1 MASQSRG
8 PSGKLSGNSRLSLL
22 PRSVSRRELTY
33 LLGQASL
40 EELLELVSA
49 KQAVHF
55 ETVRINDDILECLQ
69 VSDMEAYIDQRVD
82 LSLPECSGD
91 RLPFWIKIWPAALPL
106 AIYMRN
112 LSPRPGEHVLE
123 IGAGLGVA
131 GLFAAKR
138 GFTVT
143 LSDVIPEALLF
154 ARINALRN
162 GLGDVVR
169 VNALDFVKNGH
180 QGRYAR
186 IIGSEVLYQT
196 HFIEPLLRFF
206 QEHLEPGKTAEVL
219 LSAQERRN
227 VVKFFALAKEFF
239 DVARKA
245 VRATALDAADY
256 QPKGHESEKMI
267 YLYRMRPL

>member
-1 MASQSRG
+1 MV
-8 PSGKLSGNSRLSLL
+8 SGNSRLNLL
-22 PRSVSRRELTY
+22 SRSISKRELTS

-40 EELLELVSA
+40 DELLNLVSA
-49 KQAVHF
+49 KHAVHF
-55 ETVRINDDILECLQ
+55 ETVRINDDIMECLQ

-82 LSLPECSGD
+82 LSLPGTSSD
-91 RLPFWIKIWPAALPL
+91 TLPLWAKIWPAALPL

-112 LSPRPGEHVLE
+112 LSPRFGEQVLE
-123 IGAGLGVA
+123 IGAGLGLA

-138 GFTVT
+138 GFSVT

-169 VNALDFVKNGH
+169 VLSLDFITNGH

-186 IIGSEVLYQT
+186 IIGSEVLYRERY
-196 HFIEPLLRFF
+196 FEPLLRFF
-206 QEHLEPGKTAEVL
+206 QEHLELGKTAEII
-219 LSAQERRN
+219 LSAREGRN
-227 VVKFFALAKEFF
+227 AVKFFALAKEYFHI
-239 DVARKA
+239 ARTA
-245 VRATALDAADY
+245 VRNSAFDAAGH
-256 QPKGHESEKMI
+256 QASGHESEKTI